1 MAEICNVT
9 VGGELKQYNE
19 GISYTEIAKDF
30 QDQYDSPIVLVLKN
44 GKLTE
49 LFKKVTSDCRIEFL
63 TTKTSPGI
71 EAYRRSATLIMLK
84 AFYDVVGNKNIN
96 KISVQYS
103 LSKGYYCT
111 LNSKVKLNQELLDK
125 VKIRMNE
132 IVAEN
137 AQINKRTIG
146 TTSAIDLF
154 NRHRMYDKEK
164 LFKYRRASKVNIYSL
179 KGFEDYFYG
188 YMVPNTG
195 YVKYFDLFLYDEGF
209 VLQLPT
215 KENPNVVPEFKPQ
228 KNLFNV
234 LKESEKWSE
243 TLKID
248 TVGAL
253 NEQISQGNI
262 KDIILVAEALQ
273 EKKIAEIATMI
284 AESKDKKFI
293 MIAGPSSSGKTSFS
307 HRLSIQLKANG
318 LNPHP
323 IGVDDYFINRDIT
336 PRDENGNYNFE
347 VLEALDVEQF
357 NKDMLDLLD
366 GKTIKMP
373 TYNFITGKREYK
385 GNTLTLGK
393 DDILVIEGIHGLND
407 KLSYALPKNS
417 KFKIYI
423 SALTQLNI
431 DEHNRISTTDGRLI
445 RRMVRDARTRGI
457 SAEET
462 IARWQ
467 SVRNGEESYIF
478 PFQEEADVMFNS
490 ALIYELSVLK
500 QFVEPLLFG
509 IPSTSPEYVEAKRLL
524 KFLDYFLGVNT
535 EDIPNNSLVR
545 EFVGGSCF
553 NV

>member
-445 RRMVRDARTRGI
+445 RRMVRDSRTRGI

-500 QFVEPLLFG
+500 QFAEPLLFG